1 MTTALLATTGADAGI
16 VTILAIIAATL
27 GGLGIVLI
35 VVRVLLRRRGGQS
48 QSSDEHPVP

>member
-1 MTTALLATTGADAGI
+1 MSAALLAATGADAGI

-35 VVRVLLRRRGGQS
+35 VVRVVLRRRDRQRQTS
-48 QSSDEHPVP
+48 AEHPVP

>member
-1 MTTALLATTGADAGI
+1 MTTALLAATGADAGI

-35 VVRVLLRRRGGQS
+35 VVRVLVRRRSGQS
-48 QSSDEHPVP
+48 QGSDEHPVP